1 MSRVW
6 KHRFGWGGAV
16 AVALSGAVLAAL
28 PQPAQQ
34 IDDTERA
41 FAVAVA
47 QSGIGPGFRQ
57 FASPDA
63 IMFLPDPT
71 FAATQLANAR
81 WPGELLWRPQYIGV
95 AGSGDLAFAMGPS
108 LMKAGKPSGGFY
120 MSIWKRQPN
129 GSWKFAVDHGVD
141 MPASIYA
148 GPPQPVTVI
157 ATDPEGPGQ
166 GPARPGEALREAD
179 GALNVALPRGAT
191 DAFAERLDRQ
201 AVVVRTNRPVAAG
214 RKKGLAL
221 IADSPA
227 ILEAYTLGA
236 GRSADGSFGYTY
248 GRARWTGPS
257 GAQPGYYVRAWRSTP
272 MGWRL
277 LADHLAER

>member
-1 MSRVW
+1 MQAAYLDAEKQGISRGSQEYF
-6 KHRFGWGGAV
+6 RFFEKRLGYE
-16 AVALSGAVLAAL
+16 AAE
-28 PQPAQQ
+28 AD
-34 IDDTERA
+34 DDTDSQYDEDDM
-41 FAVAVA
+41 V
-47 QSGIGPGFRQ
+47 
-57 FASPDA
+57 DE
-63 IMFLPDPT
+63 PT
-71 FAATQLANAR
+71 
-81 WPGELLWRPQYIGV
+81 P
-95 AGSGDLAFAMGPS
+95 
-108 LMKAGKPSGGFY
+108 
-120 MSIWKRQPN
+120 
-129 GSWKFAVDHGVD
+129 
-141 MPASIYA
+141 
-148 GPPQPVTVI
+148 PPQPVTVI
-157 ATDPEGPGQ
+157 ATDPEGPGR

-248 GRARWTGPS
+248 GRARWTGPL